1 MQEKLFLSFCAKLI
15 LGYITAKQIFAE
27 DAFFMATADI
37 DDDKSVMEN
46 IIGESF
52 HYCSMD
58 PNCNI
63 LLHSSNT
70 KKYLEKLPDN
80 VPKETRVFIKQ
91 KRKKDPEP
99 DIDECKTGSHDCHM
113 HARCTNTDGSFHCA
127 CSNGHSGDGKTC
139 VDVNEC
145 LVGIHSCDVNAIC
158 HNTIGS
164 FSCICKG
171 GFQGNGTS
179 CTPFWETGYIYK
191 PNYSMGDIE
200 SKDDCYQRCKN
211 EGYARA
217 MFKESGRCS
226 CSTTSANPVSNAEY
240 ITRIIIN

>member
-1 MQEKLFLSFCAKLI
+1 MASSSSFVVETSEQISEISNEKVMDCKRNYRSMYDKKCKDHKVPPKTCAFSQLYCVFFCVS
-15 LGYITAKQIFAE
+15 Y
-27 DAFFMATADI
+27 
-37 DDDKSVMEN
+37 
-46 IIGESF
+46 
-52 HYCSMD
+52 
-58 PNCNI
+58 
-63 LLHSSNT
+63 
-70 KKYLEKLPDN
+70 
-80 VPKETRVFIKQ
+80 
-91 KRKKDPEP
+91 PEP